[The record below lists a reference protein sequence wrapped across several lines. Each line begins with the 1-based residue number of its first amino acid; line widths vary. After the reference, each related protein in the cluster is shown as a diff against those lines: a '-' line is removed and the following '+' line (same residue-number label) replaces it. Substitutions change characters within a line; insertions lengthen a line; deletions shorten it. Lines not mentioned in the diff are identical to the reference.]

1 MFKRLRQLVRRS
13 RGEEGSVAVELGLL
27 LPVLLLLI
35 VGGMDLGHCYYIKH
49 VITNASR
56 EGARYAAKYTYP
68 SQPATTETVSDYVKL
83 ASGLN
88 YNSFN
93 LSDLAVTT
101 SPSPVVPGSAATVT
115 VTATKYWWILATFNF
130 YGGLGITDPQTLTA
144 KTAMVVE
151 GP

>member
-1 MFKRLRQLVRRS
+1 MRAE
-13 RGEEGSVAVELGLL
+13 RGAVAVEFAIL
-27 LPVLLLLI
+27 LPLLLLLI

-68 SQPATTETVSDYVKL
+68 SQPATTGTVSNYVEL
-83 ASGLN
+83 ESGLN

-93 LSDLAVTT
+93 LSNLVVTT

-115 VTATKYWWILATFNF
+115 VQADKHWWILGTFNF
-130 YGGLGITDPQTLTA
+130 YGWLGLTDPQTLTA
-144 KTAMVVE
+144 ATAMIVE